1 MTTKLQLDSETIK
14 EIIKIASAVLPLFLT
29 LIDKIV
35 SMVQNVNNL
44 PDEDKAELLAMI
56 AEMQAKVSELEE
68 L

>member
-35 SMVQNVNNL
+35 SMVQNANNL

>member
-1 MTTKLQLDSETIK
+1 
-14 EIIKIASAVLPLFLT
+14 
-29 LIDKIV
+29 
-35 SMVQNVNNL
+35 MVQNANNL